1 MTEPKIFYQPS
12 KMRWDVRLTDH
23 PLSAYTPLND
33 AAAAAVQTDATVGDL
48 TPNDHVVVY
57 FSSRHFIPYW
67 GTKCAIS
74 LMMLEPQGI
83 KPRHYFTLPF
93 FYWNFKH
100 ILTHSTRM
108 LKRCPNAVFF
118 NPHVCTTPPG
128 DVEKTKNISLI
139 ASKKRDLFGHRL
151 RHVVADAC
159 RDKLDLYGRAYK
171 SVRSKS
177 EALLDYR
184 FSVAIENSRYGG
196 YFTEK
201 ILDCFINKTV
211 PIYWG
216 DPEIGKHF
224 DASGIIYCDTKDD
237 LIRAINTVTAEDYES
252 RRAAIENNFA
262 AALKYV
268 DFKTMLAEK
277 MAELTRTAS

>member
-1 MTEPKIFYQPS
+1 MTEPRIFYQPP
-12 KMRWDVRLTDH
+12 KRRWDLRLADH
-23 PLSAYTPLND
+23 PLSTYTPLN
-33 AAAAAVQTDATVGDL
+33 AAAAAAAQTGATVGDL
-48 TPNDHVVVY
+48 TSNDHVVVY

-67 GTKCAIS
+67 GVDCAIS

-100 ILTHSTRM
+100 ILAHSTKI

-118 NPHVCTTPPG
+118 NPHTCTTPPG
-128 DVEKTKNISLI
+128 DVEKTRNISLI

-151 RHVVADAC
+151 RHMVADAC
-159 RDKLDLYGRAYK
+159 HDKLDLYGHAYK
-171 SVRSKS
+171 HVPSKS

-184 FSVAIENSRYGG
+184 FSVAIENSQFGG

-216 DPEIGKHF
+216 DPEIGRRF
-224 DASGIIYCDTKDD
+224 DAAGIIYCKDKEE
-237 LIRAINTVTAEDYES
+237 LIHAVNTVGPEDYES

-262 AALKYV
+262 SALKCT
-268 DFKTMLAEK
+268 DFKTMLSET
-277 MAELTRTAS
+277 MAKLVRTDN